1 MLKKDMKKSH
11 RARERTADVNIV
23 IVNFNAFDSYHGLG
37 CVDLMSLCWQLCLL
51 SVFYCVTR
59 LCLIGFHCFT
69 LLTRHIQ
76 SNKTVQRIAIS
87 PAVVFL
93 EYFVFSQ
100 PDWYFETDQKCQL
113 PLVKNGKIG
122 NTCCLIGNLN
132 ILGYMHIVSMMITFV
147 PS

>member
-11 RARERTADVNIV
+11 RACERTADVNIV
-23 IVNFNAFDSYHGLG
+23 IVNFNALDSYHGLG
-37 CVDLMSLCWQLCLL
+37 YVDLMSLCWQLCLL

-59 LCLIGFHCFT
+59 LCWIGFHCFI

-76 SNKTVQRIAIS
+76 SNKTVQRMAIS
-87 PAVVFL
+87 PALVFL
-93 EYFVFSQ
+93 R
-100 PDWYFETDQKCQL
+100 

-132 ILGYMHIVSMMITFV
+132 ILGYMHIVSMIITFV